1 MALPR
6 AIGLSLRRMRPNSKS
21 RLPLTFALPLF
32 VALAMFVV
40 AVGTTQ
46 IGVRILQA
54 NDETALRDQA
64 VVFLDAVAGHI
75 AAETDDAPEAVSRQL
90 AASLTFRTALLEQ
103 AIAARWGAMAGARQ
117 TVVLGE
123 EAHEDRLVAALD
135 EAGEIG
141 PDAVSEWNDP
151 DDAVLLV
158 LRSYA
163 LGEGI
168 LLLAATFDTTTILN
182 AAATASRL
190 TIGVDVLVAILAA
203 LMVYA
208 ITRRVLSP
216 LDGFIS
222 RLAERDEGGMAPP
235 GLRKGHELQRLEAA
249 LAMREQSEADRARI
263 LDQIAQQERDA
274 LLARMAA
281 AIAHEVRNPLAGL
294 KNGVSTLKRFGDKP
308 EVREQT
314 VELLESGLDSIG
326 RVVDV
331 TLSTY
336 RRRSGK
342 TKIVARDLRDLE
354 LLIMPTAQRAQV
366 ALRWDLDETVVIDVD
381 GDALRQILVN
391 LLLNSVGV
399 SPPGSEITISM
410 THAPDGRSVSI
421 GIADQGSGMPPE
433 MVAAIVSGQVDEVP
447 MERSIGLWV
456 VANLV
461 QRIGASLS
469 IHSEEGRGTTVT
481 LSLPASVET
490 GS

>member
-1 MALPR
+1 
-6 AIGLSLRRMRPNSKS
+6 MRPNLKPN
-21 RLPLTFALPLF
+21 LPLTFALPLF

-46 IGVRILQA
+46 IGIRILQA

-64 VVFLDAVAGHI
+64 VVFLDAVAGNI
-75 AAETDDAPEAVSRQL
+75 AAETDDTPQAVREQL
-90 AASLTFRTALLEQ
+90 AASLLFRTALLEQ
-103 AIAARWGAMAGARQ
+103 AIAARWGGAAGGAP

-123 EAHEDRLVAALD
+123 AAHERRLVAALD
-135 EAGEIG
+135 EAGDIG
-141 PDAVSEWNDP
+141 PDAVSVWNDP
-151 DDAVLLV
+151 DEAVLLV

-163 LGEGI
+163 LADGA
-168 LLLAATFDTTTILN
+168 LLLAATFDTTAILD
-182 AAATASRL
+182 AAANAFRL
-190 TIGVDVLVAILAA
+190 TIGIDVLVAILAA
-203 LMVYA
+203 LTVYVIA
-208 ITRRVLSP
+208 RRVLSP

-222 RLAERDEGGMAPP
+222 RLAHSDDGAASSAS
-235 GLRKGHELQRLEAA
+235 LRKGHELQRLEAA
-249 LAMREQSEADRARI
+249 LALRERSEADRARI
-263 LDQIAQQERDA
+263 LEQMAQQERDA

-294 KNGVSTLKRFGDKP
+294 KNGVSTLRRFGDQP
-308 EVREQT
+308 HVREQT
-314 VELLESGLDSIG
+314 VALLETGLDSIG

-336 RRRSGK
+336 RRRPGR
-342 TKIVARDLRDLE
+342 TRIVARDIRDLE
-354 LLIMPTAQRAQV
+354 LLILPTAQRADV
-366 ALRWDLDETVVIDVD
+366 ALAWELDNEVVIDVD
-381 GDALRQILVN
+381 ADALRQILVN

-399 SPPGSEITISM
+399 SPPGSAITI
-410 THAPDGRSVSI
+410 TLARAPDGRSVSI

-433 MVAAIVSGQVDEVP
+433 VVAAIVSGQMDEIP

-481 LSLPASVET
+481 LSLPAGTES

>member
-1 MALPR
+1 
-6 AIGLSLRRMRPNSKS
+6 MRLDPKPN
-21 RLPLTFALPLF
+21 LPLTFALPLF

-46 IGVRILQA
+46 IGIRILQA

-75 AAETDDAPEAVSRQL
+75 AAETDDTPQAVREQL

-103 AIAARWGAMAGARQ
+103 AIAARWGSTASAAQ

-123 EAHEDRLVAALD
+123 AAHEGRLIAALD
-135 EAGEIG
+135 EAGDIG
-141 PDAVSEWNDP
+141 ADAVAESNDP
-151 DDAVLLV
+151 DEAVLLV

-163 LGEGI
+163 LGEGV
-168 LLLAATFDTTTILN
+168 LLLAATFDTTAILD
-182 AAATASRL
+182 AAETAFRL
-190 TIGVDVLVAILAA
+190 TIGIDVLVAVLAA
-203 LMVYA
+203 LTVYA
-208 ITRRVLSP
+208 IARRVLSP

-222 RLAERDEGGMAPP
+222 RLAERGDGGLAPAS
-235 GLRKGHELQRLEAA
+235 LRGGHELQRLEAA

-263 LDQIAQQERDA
+263 LEQMAQQERDA

-294 KNGVSTLKRFGDKP
+294 KNGVSTLRRFGDQP
-308 EVREQT
+308 QVRAQT

-336 RRRSGK
+336 RRRPGR
-342 TKIVARDLRDLE
+342 TTIVARDIRDLE
-354 LLIMPTAQRAQV
+354 LLILPTAQRADV
-366 ALRWDLDETVVIDVD
+366 ALAWELDDTVVIDVD
-381 GDALRQILVN
+381 ADALRQILVN

-399 SPPGSEITISM
+399 SPPGSAITI
-410 THAPDGRSVSI
+410 TLARAPDGRSVSI

-433 MVAAIVSGQVDEVP
+433 VVAAIVSGQMDEIP

-481 LSLPASVET
+481 LSLTAGTES

>member
-1 MALPR
+1 
-6 AIGLSLRRMRPNSKS
+6 MRLTPKPT
-21 RLPLTFALPLF
+21 LPLTFALPLF

-64 VVFLDAVAGHI
+64 VVFLDAVAGNI
-75 AAETDDAPEAVSRQL
+75 AAETDESPDAVRRQM
-90 AASLTFRTALLEQ
+90 AASLIFRTALLEQ
-103 AIAARWGAMAGARQ
+103 AIAARWGGTGDPAQ

-123 EAHEDRLVAALD
+123 PSHEERLVAALD
-135 EAGEIG
+135 EAGAVG
-141 PDAVSEWNDP
+141 PDAVQEWNEP
-151 DDAVLLV
+151 GEAVLLV

-163 LGEGI
+163 LGEGV
-168 LLLAATFDTTTILN
+168 LLLAATFDTTTILD
-182 AAATASRL
+182 AAETAFRL
-190 TIGVDVLVAILAA
+190 TIGIDVLVAILAA
-203 LMVYA
+203 LTVYVIA
-208 ITRRVLSP
+208 RRVLSP

-222 RLAERDEGGMAPP
+222 RLAHSEDGAIPSAS
-235 GLRKGHELQRLEAA
+235 LRKGHELQRLEAA
-249 LAMREQSEADRARI
+249 LALRERSEADRARI
-263 LDQIAQQERDA
+263 VEQMAQQERDA

-294 KNGVSTLKRFGDKP
+294 KNGVSTLRRFGDQP
-308 EVREQT
+308 QVRQQT
-314 VELLESGLDSIG
+314 VDLLDSGLDSIG

-336 RRRSGK
+336 RRRPGRTSL
-342 TKIVARDLRDLE
+342 VARDIRDLE
-354 LLIMPTAQRAQV
+354 LLILPTAQRAEV
-366 ALRWDLDETVVIDVD
+366 TLRWDLDETVVIDVD

-399 SPPGSEITISM
+399 SPPGSEIAITL
-410 THAPDGRSVSI
+410 ARAADGRSVAI

-433 MVAAIVSGQVDEVP
+433 VGAAIVSGQMDEIPV
-447 MERSIGLWV
+447 ERSIGLWV
-456 VANLV
+456 VSNLV

-469 IHSEEGRGTTVT
+469 IRSEEGRGTTVT
-481 LSLPASVET
+481 LSLPAHAEK